1 MKIQLNYA
9 DQLKEV
15 NGTLC
20 IKDKPIEVKPGWYAI
35 PGFSKYAINK
45 KFEVIN
51 LERDR
56 VISVHRP
63 YGNYPMVTVQRDG
76 KEGATRVDLHRLV
89 ALAFMPIPDV
99 DHGEEMQVD
108 HVNGDRTDL
117 RLDNLEWVSKT
128 ENYRRGRAL
137 NKKQDVKAFH
147 VYIKRYRSTAV
158 YDTIDDVHEVT
169 GLSRELLQNLH
180 DAENSYNDSEYVIN
194 IVSTSVTVAHKNP
207 VFVEDG
213 TDGTGFI
220 VRSVQ
225 EASTITGVPRTS
237 ISESITTKSSQPD
250 YPYIRGYRFYRVD
263 ERPEKCRRMTLGEA
277 LVARYIRLFDN
288 KDKSQ
293 TLGYVLIDHKRN
305 IILGHRSRNILVSL
319 IDSGLFDRRN
329 AYIYQVYK
337 RFGTSDLSPLYESA
351 IANFN
356 GRAIEWNEL
365 DELE

>member
-1 MKIQLNYA
+1 M
-9 DQLKEV
+9 
-15 NGTLC
+15 
-20 IKDKPIEVKPGWYAI
+20 
-35 PGFSKYAINK
+35 
-45 KFEVIN
+45 
-51 LERDR
+51 
-56 VISVHRP
+56 
-63 YGNYPMVTVQRDG
+63 
-76 KEGATRVDLHRLV
+76 
-89 ALAFMPIPDV
+89 
-99 DHGEEMQVD
+99 
-108 HVNGDRTDL
+108 
-117 RLDNLEWVSKT
+117 
-128 ENYRRGRAL
+128 
-137 NKKQDVKAFH
+137 
-147 VYIKRYRSTAV
+147 
-158 YDTIDDVHEVT
+158 
-169 GLSRELLQNLH
+169 
-180 DAENSYNDSEYVIN
+180 
-194 IVSTSVTVAHKNP
+194 
-207 VFVEDG
+207 
-213 TDGTGFI
+213 
-220 VRSVQ
+220 Q